1 MKILRDDQF
10 LMKNKKILFPKA
22 SELPPGISIP
32 SVSARILVDGRIL
45 RSGFET
51 QDVFSPCSLE
61 NEKGELYF
69 PKIGTTPHI
78 TPDHF
83 VEVVETASRAW
94 SKGLGAWPSSRVER
108 RVEAVGMFRDQML
121 LHRQTI
127 AELLMWEIGKS
138 WADSC
143 AEFDRTIQYINDTL
157 QEVVQLHDSSCNLR
171 SAGGILAQIHR
182 APLGVTL
189 CMGPFNYPLN
199 ETFTTLIPALIMGN
213 IAVIKLPRYGQL
225 LWDCLLEPFQNC
237 FPAGVVSVINGD
249 GKAII
254 QPGVKTGKIDVLA
267 FIGSSQIANQ
277 IKGVHPKPHHFRT
290 VLGLDAKNPAV
301 ILADA
306 DLENAANEC
315 LKGALSFNGQRCTA
329 IKILFVHRSIVANF
343 IDVFQKKLESLS
355 CGLPWEKNVMIT
367 PLPDSEKP
375 GALAG
380 YVADA
385 VKKGAVVCNE
395 ETGGQGPGSIFFPV
409 LLRNVPLTAEIA
421 HQEQFGPI
429 VPIVEFD
436 QIEEVESYIFNSP
449 YGLQASLFWPA
460 SGRTWTFDRFF
471 FKPNVPNQF
480 KCPMSARA

>member
-1 MKILRDDQF
+1 MI
-10 LMKNKKILFPKA
+10 
-22 SELPPGISIP
+22 
-32 SVSARILVDGRIL
+32 
-45 RSGFET
+45 
-51 QDVFSPCSLE
+51 
-61 NEKGELYF
+61 
-69 PKIGTTPHI
+69 
-78 TPDHF
+78 
-83 VEVVETASRAW
+83 
-94 SKGLGAWPSSRVER
+94 
-108 RVEAVGMFRDQML
+108 
-121 LHRQTI
+121 
-127 AELLMWEIGKS
+127 
-138 WADSC
+138 
-143 AEFDRTIQYINDTL
+143 
-157 QEVVQLHDSSCNLR
+157 QLHDSSCNLR

-199 ETFTTLIPALIMGN
+199 ETFTTLIPALVMGN

-343 IDVFQKKLESLS
+343 IDVFQKKFR
-355 CGLPWEKNVMIT
+355 
-367 PLPDSEKP
+367 KP
-375 GALAG
+375 FVWFTLG
-380 YVADA
+380 
-385 VKKGAVVCNE
+385 KKRDDYA
-395 ETGGQGPGSIFFPV
+395 
-409 LLRNVPLTAEIA
+409 AA
-421 HQEQFGPI
+421 
-429 VPIVEFD
+429 
-436 QIEEVESYIFNSP
+436 
-449 YGLQASLFWPA
+449 
-460 SGRTWTFDRFF
+460 
-471 FKPNVPNQF
+471 
-480 KCPMSARA
+480 